1 MKPNLLLMCLAA
13 GSLVSCVSNAPYG
26 PVTRPER
33 TEFREVR
40 LEVYPEDVRKDPAR
54 YARMRV
60 AWAGIIAS
68 NDANDEEYG
77 GKIRMET
84 LLEHHYFD
92 WEQDERVGGVR
103 LVISPRGEGLFRVRW
118 SMNRKDPEA
127 SCEDAMNYA
136 APGKLAI
143 VYGTPESVDEDGT
156 IVLRY
161 HYTRIL
167 DVERFTTNELD
178 YGRVGEPFRPVGARP
193 KAAAKP
199 PSH

>member
-1 MKPNLLLMCLAA
+1 
-13 GSLVSCVSNAPYG
+13 
-26 PVTRPER
+26 
-33 TEFREVR
+33 
-40 LEVYPEDVRKDPAR
+40 
-54 YARMRV
+54 
-60 AWAGIIAS
+60 
-68 NDANDEEYG
+68 
-77 GKIRMET
+77 
-84 LLEHHYFD
+84 
-92 WEQDERVGGVR
+92 
-103 LVISPRGEGLFRVRW
+103 
-118 SMNRKDPEA
+118 
-127 SCEDAMNYA
+127 MNYA